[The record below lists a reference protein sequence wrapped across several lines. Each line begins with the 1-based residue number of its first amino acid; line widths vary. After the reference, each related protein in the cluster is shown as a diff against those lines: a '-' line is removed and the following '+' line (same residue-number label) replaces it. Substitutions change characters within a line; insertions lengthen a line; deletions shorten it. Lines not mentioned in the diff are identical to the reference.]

1 MTRLPA
7 LLSLTAH
14 ILLVVLAG
22 GCPGIAAGEEPG
34 LVQLATAPPL
44 GSPTSTDTA
53 APDPSA
59 QLNLRGTPCPLNF
72 IRSKLAL
79 EKLALGAW
87 LQVDLDAGEPG
98 QMVASGLREAGQY
111 VEVEAL
117 EPGAVRLL
125 IQRLG

>member
-1 MTRLPA
+1 M
-7 LLSLTAH
+7 STA
-14 ILLVVLAG
+14 G
-22 GCPGIAAGEEPG
+22 
-34 LVQLATAPPL
+34 
-44 GSPTSTDTA
+44 
-53 APDPSA
+53 PDPSA

-87 LQVDLDAGEPG
+87 LQVDLDAGEPE